1 MTIATDKITY
11 SFAEYLQL
19 EETAAYKNEYQD
31 GEIVPMKG
39 GTTDHNKIAL
49 NFAAY
54 LKFALKGQK
63 YDIFIGDVKLWIAQY
78 RQATYPDVMLIEG
91 EPIYY
96 ETGKTTVTNPRLI
109 VEVLSKSTQ
118 NYDQGDKFLYYRS
131 LPELQE
137 YILISQSRPYVM
149 QYNKTEENKW
159 LLTEYEGE
167 NASLSLTS
175 VNFALSFQEIY
186 EGVTF
191 NIINKP
197 LA

>member
-31 GEIVPMKG
+31 GEIVPMTG

-54 LKFALKGQK
+54 LKFVLKGRK
-63 YDIFIGDVKLWIAQY
+63 YNIFIGDLKLWIAQY

-96 ETGKTTVTNPRLI
+96 ETGKTTITNPRLI

-131 LPELQE
+131 LPEFQE

-175 VNFALSFQEIY
+175 VNFDLSFQEIY

-191 NIINKP
+191 NIIND
-197 LA
+197 

>member
-1 MTIATDKITY
+1 MTIATDKSTY
-11 SFAEYLQL
+11 SFAEYLEL

-31 GEIVPMKG
+31 GEIVPMTG

-63 YDIFIGDVKLWIAQY
+63 YNIFIGDVKLWIAQY

-109 VEVLSKSTQ
+109 LEVLSKSTQ

-149 QYNKTEENKW
+149 QYNKTQENKW
-159 LLTEYEGE
+159 LLTEYEGK

-175 VNFALSFQEIY
+175 VNFYLSFQEIY

-191 NIINKP
+191 NIIND
-197 LA
+197 

>member
-1 MTIATDKITY
+1 MTIATDKSTY

-31 GEIVPMKG
+31 GEIVPMTG

-63 YDIFIGDVKLWIAQY
+63 YNIFIGDVKLWIAQY

-131 LPELQE
+131 LPEFQE

-175 VNFALSFQEIY
+175 INFGLSFQEIY

-191 NIINKP
+191 NIIND
-197 LA
+197 

>member
-1 MTIATDKITY
+1 MTIATDKSTY
-11 SFAEYLQL
+11 SFAEYLEL
-19 EETAAYKNEYQD
+19 EETATYKHEYQD
-31 GEIVPMKG
+31 GEIVPMTG

-63 YDIFIGDVKLWIAQY
+63 YNIFIGDVKLWIAQY

-131 LPELQE
+131 LPEFQE
-137 YILISQSRPYVM
+137 YILISQSRPYIM
-149 QYNKTEENKW
+149 QYNKTQENKW

-167 NASLSLTS
+167 NTSLSLTS
-175 VNFALSFQEIY
+175 VNFDLSFQEIY
-186 EGVTF
+186 EGVTLD
-191 NIINKP
+191 ISSW
-197 LA
+197 L

>member
-1 MTIATDKITY
+1 MTVALEKKHY
-11 SFAEYLQL
+11 SFEEYLAL
-19 EETAAYKNEYQD
+19 EETAEDKHEYQD
-31 GEIVPMKG
+31 GEIVSMTG
-39 GTTDHNKIAL
+39 GTTEHNKIAL
-49 NFAAY
+49 NFASN
-54 LKFALKGQK
+54 LKFILKRKQ

-96 ETGKTTVTNPRLI
+96 ETGKTTVINPRLI

-137 YILISQSRPYVM
+137 YILISQSRPYIM
-149 QYNKTEENKW
+149 QYNKTEKNKW

-175 VNFALSFQEIY
+175 VNFDLSFQEIY

-191 NIINKP
+191 NIIND
-197 LA
+197 